1 MTPDDARRIIEDYLV
16 TLRGRS
22 LDCIEVAFFGGSFT
36 GIPIEEQSAFLAVAD
51 EYKQAGLIDKIHMST
66 RPDYITTE
74 ILENLKRYH
83 ADVIE
88 LGVQSFDPE
97 VLRASKRG
105 HSAEDVERAAQLIH
119 EYGFTLGI
127 QLMIGLPCDSKEKCL
142 ESARRAV
149 ELKPAIA
156 RIYPTVVIN
165 ETELADMYRAGTYK
179 ALTTGEAVDIAKDMY
194 RILTDA
200 GVQVIRVGLKNT
212 DLINDGGPESQV
224 LADYHPSFRQLMD
237 SAIAREDIEK
247 GMNELGDSVKAVEL
261 VASPLSFDALSG
273 YRGSNREW
281 FTRRFP
287 GVKFTFVMDDSVPAD
302 NYIVCEIKVKE

>member
-200 GVQVIRVGLKNT
+200 GVQVIRVG
-212 DLINDGGPESQV
+212 
-224 LADYHPSFRQLMD
+224 
-237 SAIAREDIEK
+237 
-247 GMNELGDSVKAVEL
+247 
-261 VASPLSFDALSG
+261 
-273 YRGSNREW
+273 
-281 FTRRFP
+281 
-287 GVKFTFVMDDSVPAD
+287 
-302 NYIVCEIKVKE
+302 